1 MFGNVLLRG
10 LVVGALLSLALSLAG
25 AASASAKTF
34 VVGPVS
40 LEAPDDFKPV
50 AGNVPAIR
58 QDSSGITIEASELP
72 LQALHEWKGPPF
84 LQFLKSL
91 GYSNPAYSDGSLK
104 RAGDYTYVLAD
115 AKGAKG
121 PESRFLL
128 VIGGD
133 GRAAILTAYAP
144 KSEIANGHA
153 SRASIESVL
162 ATATVLPANG
172 APAAKP

>member
-1 MFGNVLLRG
+1 MFDSVSLRVL
-10 LVVGALLSLALSLAG
+10 
-25 AASASAKTF
+25 AASALFSFALLFAGSSFAATKTF

-40 LEAPDDFKPV
+40 LEAPDDFKAV
-50 AGNVPAIR
+50 VGDVPAIR

-72 LQALHEWKGPPF
+72 PQALHEWKGPPF
-84 LQFLKSL
+84 LEFLKSL
-91 GYSNPAYSDGSLK
+91 GYSDPVYADGALK
-104 RAGDYTYVLAD
+104 RAGEYTYVLAD
-115 AKGAKG
+115 AKSARG

-133 GRAAILTAYAP
+133 GRAAILTASAP
-144 KSEIANGHA
+144 KSEIANGNA

-172 APAAKP
+172 SPAAKP